1 MTDTQENKELEKEET
16 VSQEEAAKEE
26 QAAPEKTAEEKLQ
39 EEVADLKDQLLRK
52 IAEFDNFRKRTQK
65 EKEAIYPQAKADTVE
80 KFLPIIDNFERA
92 LACEC
97 ADKEFKKGF
106 EMIYSTFMETM
117 KQCNVET
124 VGAEGEAFDPNL
136 HNAVMHIEDE
146 SFGENVIVEVFQ
158 KGYKIGDRVVRYAM
172 VKVAN

>member
-1 MTDTQENKELEKEET
+1 MTEKEQEIKEELEQET
-16 VSQEEAAKEE
+16 QQEEAAAAEEAKEPSE
-26 QAAPEKTAEEKLQ
+26 VEKLQ
-39 EEVADLKDQLLRK
+39 AELADAKDQLLRK

-80 KFLPIIDNFERA
+80 KFVPIIDNFERA

-97 ADKEFKKGF
+97 ADPEFKKGIDI
-106 EMIYSTFMETM
+106 MDVM
-117 KQCNVET
+117 KQCSVET
-124 VGAEGEAFDPNL
+124 VGAVGDSFDPNI

-146 SFGENVIVEVFQ
+146 QYGENTIVEVFQ

>member
-1 MTDTQENKELEKEET
+1 MTEKEQEIKEELEQETQQEET
-16 VSQEEAAKEE
+16 AAAEEAKEPSE
-26 QAAPEKTAEEKLQ
+26 VEKLQ
-39 EEVADLKDQLLRK
+39 AELADAKDQLLRK

-80 KFLPIIDNFERA
+80 KFVPIIDNFERA

-97 ADKEFKKGF
+97 ADPEFKKGID
-106 EMIYSTFMETM
+106 MIYASFMDVM
-117 KQCNVET
+117 KQCSVET
-124 VGAEGEAFDPNL
+124 VGAVGDSFDPNI

-146 SFGENVIVEVFQ
+146 QYGENTIVEVFQ